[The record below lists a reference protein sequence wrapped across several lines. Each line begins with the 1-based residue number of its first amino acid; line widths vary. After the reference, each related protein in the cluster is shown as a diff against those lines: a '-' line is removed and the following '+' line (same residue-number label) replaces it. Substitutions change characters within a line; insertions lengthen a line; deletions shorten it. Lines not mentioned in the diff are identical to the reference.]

1 MTEET
6 LVGAFCRFRHHF
18 RLLFM
23 VSVLA
28 LIVLGAALPAIE
40 RGTGTH
46 VITIVQLA
54 TFAVIGAVSFAMMV
68 VCGRRAD

>member
-6 LVGAFCRFRHHF
+6 LVGAFCRFRYQF

-28 LIVLGAALPAIE
+28 LIVLGAALPVIE
-40 RGTGTH
+40 RGTGTF
-46 VITIVQLA
+46 VITIVQLVS
-54 TFAVIGAVSFAMMV
+54 FAVIGALSFAMMV
-68 VCGRRAD
+68 VCARRAD